1 MATKKEVPTMV
12 DVLDGEYVA
21 FKEWVCHRRSKNYIA
36 RLIGTHPK
44 FKFNRQFF
52 NYTTIDGKACYKKDQ
67 FEEGGV
73 YEIKFIYFTG
83 SGYPEP
89 TVDGIFKFNGT
100 QFEPITEEEAMRLLK
115 GNNELESLKEE
126 QAKLMARL
134 AIVEERIRQLEAAEI
149 Q

>member
-1 MATKKEVPTMV
+1 MATKKETPTMIN
-12 DVLDGEYVA
+12 VLGGEYVT
-21 FKEWVCHRRSKNYIA
+21 FKEWVGHRRSKNYIA
-36 RLIGTHPK
+36 QLTGLHPK
-44 FKFNRQFF
+44 FKFNRRFF

-100 QFEPITEEEAMRLLK
+100 EFEPITEEEAMRLLK